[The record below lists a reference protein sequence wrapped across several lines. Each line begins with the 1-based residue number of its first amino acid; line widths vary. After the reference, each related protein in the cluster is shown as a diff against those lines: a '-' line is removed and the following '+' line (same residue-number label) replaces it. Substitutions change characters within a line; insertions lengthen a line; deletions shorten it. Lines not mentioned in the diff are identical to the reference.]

1 MTTRFLPATLLGLAI
16 AVAVGACG
24 DDSSNVGYAYGAGG
38 SSYASTCSQY
48 TTCGS
53 CTPVAG
59 CGWCF
64 DLGGGSCAT
73 DPDSCGDASEFTWTW
88 EPSGCPGVDAS
99 VVPPDAAAWPEAS
112 TRDAGSD

>member
-1 MTTRFLPATLLGLAI
+1 MTRFLAATLLASVV
-16 AVAVGACG
+16 AVALAACG
-24 DDSSNVGYAYGAGG
+24 DDNSDVGYAYGAGG
-38 SSYASTCSQY
+38 GGPAVDCTAY

-64 DLGGGSCAT
+64 NAGGGTCAT

-88 EPSGCPGVDAS
+88 EPSGCPSVDAS
-99 VVPPDAAAWPEAS
+99 VVPLDA
-112 TRDAGSD
+112 TGN

>member
-1 MTTRFLPATLLGLAI
+1 MTRFLAATLLAS
-16 AVAVGACG
+16 AVAVTLGACG
-24 DDSSNVGYAYGAGG
+24 DDSNNSAPYGYGAASG
-38 SSYASTCSQY
+38 SATDCTVY

-64 DLGGGSCAT
+64 NAGGGACAT

-99 VVPPDAAAWPEAS
+99 VVPL
-112 TRDAGSD
+112 DAGGD

>member
-1 MTTRFLPATLLGLAI
+1 MKRFLGTALLASAVAI
-16 AVAVGACG
+16 ALGACG
-24 DDSSNVGYAYGAGG
+24 DDSTDVGYAYGAGSSG
-38 SSYASTCSQY
+38 STTNCSAY

-53 CTPVAG
+53 CTPVTG

-64 DLGGGSCAT
+64 NTGGGACAT

-99 VVPPDAAAWPEAS
+99 VAPLV
-112 TRDAGSD
+112 DAGTGEH